1 MIPQDRTALNYERG
15 RRAGGNA
22 ERDSVRVHGG
32 QYIDSTGVLVGCPNE
47 YLTDESLLGVR
58 ILGFLARHAT
68 FLRKLVPTVLNLA
81 WSGGYRVKPTC
92 EMDDLSEC
100 SNLATPLSEH

>member
-1 MIPQDRTALNYERG
+1 MIPQDQTALNYERG

-47 YLTDESLLGVR
+47 YLTDESPRRQDSRLPRTPRDFLTKARTNSIEFGVER
-58 ILGFLARHAT
+58 
-68 FLRKLVPTVLNLA
+68 
-81 WSGGYRVKPTC
+81 RVSCQTNVRNGRFK
-92 EMDDLSEC
+92 
-100 SNLATPLSEH
+100 